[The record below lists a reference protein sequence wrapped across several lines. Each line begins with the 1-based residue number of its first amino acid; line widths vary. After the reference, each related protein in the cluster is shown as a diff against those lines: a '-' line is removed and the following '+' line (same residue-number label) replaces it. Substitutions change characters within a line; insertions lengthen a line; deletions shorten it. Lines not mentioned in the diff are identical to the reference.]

1 MEIEFCLTIGDKFFK
16 DREKKM
22 ILVTGGV
29 CQGKAEIAKS
39 LSRQQRKEHRDG
51 EPLVVEENAKSV
63 QELFDADV
71 ILQYHLW
78 IRKWMAEHKD
88 PYDITKKIMERNP
101 NVIITLAQVGC
112 GVVPIKAF
120 DRQYRETVGRIGCLL
135 AEQAREV
142 YLVNCGLAQQIK

>member
-1 MEIEFCLTIGDKFFK
+1 
-16 DREKKM
+16 M
-22 ILVTGGV
+22 ILITGGV

-39 LSRQQRKEHRDG
+39 LSRQQRKEHRDD

-71 ILQYHLW
+71 ILQFHLW

-88 PYDITKKIMERNP
+88 PYDITKKVMEQNP

-112 GVVPIKAF
+112 GVVPIEAF

>member
-1 MEIEFCLTIGDKFFK
+1 
-16 DREKKM
+16 M
-22 ILVTGGV
+22 ILITGGV

-39 LSRQQRKEHRDG
+39 LSRQQRKEHRDD

-71 ILQYHLW
+71 ILQFHLW
-78 IRKWMAEHKD
+78 IRRWMAEHKD
-88 PYDITKKIMERNP
+88 PYDITKKIMEQNP
-101 NVIITLAQVGC
+101 NVIVTLAQVGC
-112 GVVPIKAF
+112 GVVPIEAF

>member
-1 MEIEFCLTIGDKFFK
+1 M
-16 DREKKM
+16 
-22 ILVTGGV
+22 
-29 CQGKAEIAKS
+29 
-39 LSRQQRKEHRDG
+39 
-51 EPLVVEENAKSV
+51 VEENAKSV